1 MACEESHA
9 YLFFDCQFSAIIWSR
24 VLRKNNISRG
34 PFSLHQELIWA
45 SAQRKGKSFC
55 STVYKLSLAA
65 TSYFLWGERN
75 MRIFQNKSRDVDG
88 LVAAILDAIRA
99 KLCSFNSV
107 KFSCLNRQICDDWLL
122 SSRVFRIN
130 NG

>member
-1 MACEESHA
+1 MV
-9 YLFFDCQFSAIIWSR
+9 WSR

-34 PFSLHQELIWA
+34 PLSLHQELIWA

-75 MRIFQNKSRDVDG
+75 MRIFQNKSRDVVG
-88 LVAAILDAIRA
+88 LAAAILDAIRV

>member
-1 MACEESHA
+1 
-9 YLFFDCQFSAIIWSR
+9 
-24 VLRKNNISRG
+24 
-34 PFSLHQELIWA
+34 
-45 SAQRKGKSFC
+45 
-55 STVYKLSLAA
+55 
-65 TSYFLWGERN
+65 